1 MSLWVWVNKW
11 LNYQWHFIIFCACF
25 LISDAYTTNDLNYTW
40 KGGDSQGI
48 EIVSSEMAQFDLT
61 DVKTATKSQKNSKG
75 DKLDYLPNRKK
86 D

>member
-1 MSLWVWVNKW
+1 
-11 LNYQWHFIIFCACF
+11 
-25 LISDAYTTNDLNYTW
+25 
-40 KGGDSQGI
+40 
-48 EIVSSEMAQFDLT
+48 MAQFDLT